1 MKLYGAIDLHSTN
14 NVTVVIDEHD
24 QVVYQKR
31 LPNDLS
37 LIAQQLSSYRASLKG
52 IVVESTYNWY
62 WLVDGLMEKGYRLH
76 LANTAAIQQYSGL
89 KYTDD
94 HSDAR
99 WLAHLLRLGVL
110 PEGYIYP
117 KEERAVRDLLRK
129 RGQLVHQRTANL
141 LSIQSLISRTTGNSI
156 SAQYI
161 KALNIQRVDGVF
173 SNPDLVLALKANLAV
188 MNSAD
193 TQIEILERA
202 VQERVKL
209 RPQFRFLKT
218 VPGIG
223 PILALTIM
231 LETGEIERFASVGNY
246 ASYCR
251 CVGSQKISNGKRK
264 GTGNTKNGN
273 KYLAWAFVEAAN
285 FAIRFNSRIKSFYQ
299 KKKSKSHKIVAICC
313 TKVIMSGVNDK
324 VIMSG
329 CGDDNPD
336 DERREA
342 ARGNTKSVSR
352 GADGGG
358 GRDGNRSQRAAMLP
372 DQSSGN
378 QARGEGSGSWES
390 GSSV

>member
-1 MKLYGAIDLHSTN
+1 MSLYGGIDLHAN
-14 NVTVVIDEHD
+14 NSVIVLLNEQDE
-24 QVVYQKR
+24 VIYRKR
-31 LPNDLS
+31 LSNDLPTI
-37 LIAQQLSSYRASLKG
+37 LEQLAPYHTEMKG
-52 IVVESTYNWY
+52 LVVESTYNWY
-62 WLVDGLMEKGYRLH
+62 WLVDGLMEADYRVH
-76 LANTAAIQQYSGL
+76 LANPAAIQQYSGL

-117 KEERAVRDLLRK
+117 KQERVVRDLLRK

-156 SAQYI
+156 SAKYI
-161 KALNIQRVDGVF
+161 KALDIQHVDGVLP
-173 SNPDLVLALKANLAV
+173 NPDLVLALKANLAV

-193 TQIEILERA
+193 AQIEILEKT
-202 VQERVKL
+202 VQDRVKL

-251 CVGSQKISNGKRK
+251 CVGSRKISNGKRK
-264 GTGNTKNGN
+264 GSGNTKNGN

-285 FAIRFNSRIKSFYQ
+285 FAIRFSSRIKSFYQ
-299 KKKSKSHKIVAICC
+299 KKKSKSHAIVAIKAVAHKLCRAC
-313 TKVIMSGVNDK
+313 YYIIKDQVVFDITK
-324 VIMSG
+324 
-329 CGDDNPD
+329 
-336 DERREA
+336 A
-342 ARGNTKSVSR
+342 FA
-352 GADGGG
+352 
-358 GRDGNRSQRAAMLP
+358 
-372 DQSSGN
+372 
-378 QARGEGSGSWES
+378 
-390 GSSV
+390 